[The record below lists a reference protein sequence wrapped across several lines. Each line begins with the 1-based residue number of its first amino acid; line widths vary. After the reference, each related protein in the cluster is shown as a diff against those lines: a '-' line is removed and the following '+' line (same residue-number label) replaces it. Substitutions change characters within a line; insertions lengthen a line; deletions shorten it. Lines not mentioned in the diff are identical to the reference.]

1 MRINGSSPQSTMS
14 KMATPIVEE
23 KIDQNL
29 KIRTGMVM
37 VSDGKTKPEPMRLH
51 LSMEMITLQKQD
63 TSTPTS
69 SSNNSTNQLPA
80 NSHPPIESKVSSF
93 LPYSH
98 FKIYVFPSIH
108 LGTHGT
114 NN

>member
-23 KIDQNL
+23 KIDQNM

-80 NSHPPIESKVSSF
+80 NSHPPIESKVGILKVINFDSKSDTS
-93 LPYSH
+93 LTS
-98 FKIYVFPSIH
+98 
-108 LGTHGT
+108 
-114 NN
+114 